1 MSSQALIGEDEP
13 QDSPLRRFHKMA
25 QTNGILREAKAHRFS
40 IQGICGAFKSE
51 KER

>member
-13 QDSPLRRFHKMA
+13 QDSLVRRFQKMV

-40 IQGICGAFKSE
+40 IQGIGGAFKSE
-51 KER
+51 QER